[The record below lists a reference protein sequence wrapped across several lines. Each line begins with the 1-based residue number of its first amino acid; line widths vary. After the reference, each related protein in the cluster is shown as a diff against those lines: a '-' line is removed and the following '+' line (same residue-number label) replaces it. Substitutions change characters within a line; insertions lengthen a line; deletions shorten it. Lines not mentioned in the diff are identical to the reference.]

1 MLLAFY
7 IDIWKKGGKHM
18 RTLLEEHGGALIT
31 AALIIIFIAA
41 IVAIGNAEFIKD
53 LFESLI
59 ETFGTKAQSAAGFG
73 TP

>member
-1 MLLAFY
+1 
-7 IDIWKKGGKHM
+7 M

-41 IVAIGNAEFIKD
+41 IVAIDKGGFIKD
-53 LFESLI
+53 LFETLI
-59 ETFGTKAQSAAGFG
+59 TSFGSKAQGAAGFG